1 VPGARYPVCMPMLR
15 RGEDLG
21 WHSQIEGLRIRQG
34 YGNHSVHRQNPK
46 RHKNAPPG
54 GRVLPGR
61 DRGSLSVVASYYGF
75 VMVGVSAGV
84 AGVLLPAQ
92 MRDYGVDRTT
102 IGITFFV
109 FSAGFMLAGSSAGA
123 LVHRLGP
130 RVALAVGSSA
140 FAACAFYMA
149 TRPSFPALVTVQ
161 LALGYGVG
169 VLESV
174 LNAYLARLPR
184 ATPRLNQLHAF
195 FGVGAL
201 IGPLLAAWMLRS
213 WPWPRVYLVIAVLI
227 VPLLA
232 SVLLIFPKS
241 ALPAGEAASVKEKG
255 HHGLLRATARDRG
268 VLLGALFL
276 AVYVGLEISFG
287 NWGFSFLV
295 DGRGQPQLVAG
306 YAVSGYWLGLTV
318 GRFVISRAASRIGL
332 GEVGMTS
339 TCLAGIVAAI
349 GLIWL
354 VSAPVLASVC
364 IALLGF
370 FLGPIFP
377 TTMVITPRLTED
389 RLVPTAIGF
398 MNGVSVGGGCL
409 LPWLAGTITQAEGL
423 TTLIPFCAG
432 LAGLLLLIWWRLGR
446 RVPQRPDVP
455 SQAQQKAAR
464 AI

>member
-1 VPGARYPVCMPMLR
+1 
-15 RGEDLG
+15 
-21 WHSQIEGLRIRQG
+21 
-34 YGNHSVHRQNPK
+34 
-46 RHKNAPPG
+46 
-54 GRVLPGR
+54 VLVGR

-75 VMVGVSAGV
+75 VMVGVAAGV

-102 IGITFFV
+102 IGITFFA

-130 RVALAVGSSA
+130 RVALAAGSSA
-140 FAACAFYMA
+140 FAASAFYMA

-174 LNAYLARLPR
+174 LNAYLTQLPR
-184 ATPRLNQLHAF
+184 AARRLNQLHAF

-213 WPWPRVYLVIAVLI
+213 WPWPSVYLVIAVLI

-241 ALPAGEAASVKEKG
+241 AGPAEEASSLREKG
-255 HHGLLRATARDRG
+255 HHGLLRATVRDRG

-295 DGRGQPQLVAG
+295 DGRGQPQLLAG

-318 GRFVISRAASRIGL
+318 GRFVISRAASRVGL
-332 GEVGMTS
+332 GEVAMTY

-349 GLIWL
+349 G
-354 VSAPVLASVC
+354 
-364 IALLGF
+364 
-370 FLGPIFP
+370 
-377 TTMVITPRLTED
+377 
-389 RLVPTAIGF
+389 
-398 MNGVSVGGGCL
+398 
-409 LPWLAGTITQAEGL
+409 
-423 TTLIPFCAG
+423 
-432 LAGLLLLIWWRLGR
+432 
-446 RVPQRPDVP
+446 
-455 SQAQQKAAR
+455 
-464 AI
+464 

>member
-1 VPGARYPVCMPMLR
+1 VLV
-15 RGEDLG
+15 
-21 WHSQIEGLRIRQG
+21 RQ
-34 YGNHSVHRQNPK
+34 
-46 RHKNAPPG
+46 
-54 GRVLPGR
+54 

-75 VMVGVSAGV
+75 VMVGVNAGV

-102 IGITFFV
+102 IGLTFFV

-123 LVHRLGP
+123 LVHRFGTRL
-130 RVALAVGSSA
+130 ALTVGSGVFAASA
-140 FAACAFYMA
+140 FYTA
-149 TRPSFPALVTVQ
+149 TRPPFPALITVQ
-161 LALGYGVG
+161 LAFGYGVG
-169 VLESV
+169 MLESV
-174 LNAYLARLPR
+174 LNAYLTQLPR
-184 ATPRLNQLHAF
+184 ATRRLNQLHAF

-213 WPWPRVYLVIAVLI
+213 WPWPSVYLVIAVLI
-227 VPLLA
+227 GPLLA

-241 ALPAGEAASVKEKG
+241 APPAVEATPVNEEQG
-255 HHGLLRATARDRG
+255 HRGLLRATVRDRSV
-268 VLLGALFL
+268 VLAALFL
-276 AVYVGLEISFG
+276 AVYVGLEISVG

-295 DGRGQPQLVAG
+295 DGRGQPQLLAG

-332 GEVGMTS
+332 GEAGMMYA
-339 TCLAGIVAAI
+339 CLTGIVAAI

-354 VSAPVLASVC
+354 VSVPAAAGAC
-364 IALLGF
+364 FALLGF

-377 TTMVITPRLTED
+377 TTMVITPRLTGE

-423 TTLIPFCAG
+423 PTLVPFCAV
-432 LAGLLLLIWWRLGR
+432 LAGLLLMIWWRLA
-446 RVPQRPDVP
+446 QRIPERQDVP
-455 SQAQQKAAR
+455 SGLQYSHQADES
-464 AI
+464 